1 MTQPVVLNIPWA
13 TLSNEQTGDIIT
25 FAQFEEGN
33 LVVNE
38 CNVGEDNELMSAS
51 IDDSSTDDDSGD
63 WSISMKALE
72 DIRDGNHVHTGIN
85 TRYVRFKIRDHILQA

>member
-13 TLSNEQTGDIIT
+13 TLSHEQTGDIIT

-63 WSISMKALE
+63 GSISMKALE